1 MLFFPLSLCLSLP
14 VSSAKRRK
22 MADKILPQR
31 VRLHIFTFVVLFLL
45 CVCVCVCVFLSFV
58 RRAEQSSSAFDVGGF
73 LEGAEGQTI
82 VYYFQMRRE
91 RIRVVIRRFSRF
103 FRVSLCFLVGG
114 ILIWIQVVSGI
125 WQRHT
130 SRTERGRRNMRC
142 YRWVWSGW
150 SQFPS
155 PLPVRTSTKRALEVW
170 RLRAS
175 RLKSYPLTLPRRGDS
190 GRHGWGAT
198 VQQWVRHGEC
208 LPHSSVSSAPW
219 AGERQREVDREGMGG
234 NNEGSLSERNM
245 KEEKSRREGKG
256 VNCNSV
262 WAQFGKQQPLM
273 LSRLSSVW

>member
-1 MLFFPLSLCLSLP
+1 VDRCFSEIRERISVHTHTHTHTHKHSWDAGVLDVAQHFNRWPGCYAISHHSNMLFFPLSLCLSLP

-114 ILIWIQVVSGI
+114 ILI
-125 WQRHT
+125 
-130 SRTERGRRNMRC
+130 
-142 YRWVWSGW
+142 
-150 SQFPS
+150 
-155 PLPVRTSTKRALEVW
+155 
-170 RLRAS
+170 
-175 RLKSYPLTLPRRGDS
+175 
-190 GRHGWGAT
+190 
-198 VQQWVRHGEC
+198 
-208 LPHSSVSSAPW
+208 
-219 AGERQREVDREGMGG
+219 
-234 NNEGSLSERNM
+234 
-245 KEEKSRREGKG
+245 
-256 VNCNSV
+256 
-262 WAQFGKQQPLM
+262 
-273 LSRLSSVW
+273 